1 MIKTVLSREG
11 KKIWMVTK
19 RIDGIKWYIGTY
31 SSREEAVEISR
42 LIDMNKNSIQEGK
55 IYDTG
60 LF

>member
-31 SSREEAVEISR
+31 SFTRGSRG
-42 LIDMNKNSIQEGK
+42 N
-55 IYDTG
+55 
-60 LF
+60 